1 MKSIRVKP
9 QQGDQRAE
17 KLHGTEA
24 RGGGGNLTALPNS
37 SRGKKVS
44 QDTERE
50 KKRSHILLCA
60 ASNVK
65 CPEINSMSGLEM

>member
-37 SRGKKVS
+37 SEVKKS
-44 QDTERE
+44 AKTQRER
-50 KKRSHILLCA
+50 KKDPTSCFALPA
-60 ASNVK
+60 
-65 CPEINSMSGLEM
+65 M

>member
-24 RGGGGNLTALPNS
+24 RGGGGGGAGGISRPFQILREVKKSAKTQRERKKDPTSCFALP
-37 SRGKKVS
+37 
-44 QDTERE
+44 
-50 KKRSHILLCA
+50 A
-60 ASNVK
+60 
-65 CPEINSMSGLEM
+65 M